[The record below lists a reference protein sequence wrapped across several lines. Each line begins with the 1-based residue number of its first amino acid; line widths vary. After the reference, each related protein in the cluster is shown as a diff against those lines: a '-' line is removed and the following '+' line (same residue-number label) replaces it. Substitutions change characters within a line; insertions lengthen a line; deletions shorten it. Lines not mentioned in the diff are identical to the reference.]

1 MSEKQPSLSLPSRT
15 ISINIGD
22 RQYSVKFPNNGQ
34 FIDIERAKL
43 DLSSGNLKNMLFG
56 TTTGQLAYMLIEA
69 IATFNVLIPDLAK
82 DLDVKSLLDLDPYQ
96 SRELIVAYEKQYF
109 PWIEQ
114 WRKIINAPIQDEED
128 KKDSDE
134 K

>member
-82 DLDVKSLLDLDPYQ
+82 DLEVKSLLDLDPYQ